1 MYSNKFLISFLFAY
15 LLLFSIAGFT
25 QNISIKLE
33 EADNVKSSNP
43 SKFSKLL
50 SSLEEQ
56 KKLLDSEQRHYL
68 RYLQAYQLAFSG
80 KTQKSKKILKEI
92 LGSDASKAIKFR
104 SRLTLINF
112 YAYDR
117 NWADGL
123 SNLKVLLEELPKINN
138 EQYQKDGL
146 ALAAMFYNQIGQY
159 SLGLTYADQLENQ
172 TKDARQNCLAKM
184 FKFESIFYTTDL
196 KVNPIEINSAIKACN
211 SEPIAANLL
220 RTYVA
225 EMHIE
230 DEQFESAN
238 TLLLKHVHEVESA
251 KYVRLIVRFYSLI
264 AEAYFKQSDFERS
277 SLYSKKTIEKA
288 INIPTTQGVIN
299 AYKFLY
305 QIAKE
310 QKDFPTSLLAHEKYS
325 QLNQLYTDE
334 ITAKHFAYQLAE
346 HKSLEQQSK
355 ISLLNEKNTLLETKQ
370 ALSEAEVANTRLII
384 MVLIISL
391 LLFTFWGGRLYK
403 AHKRI
408 KELAEFDALTGIF
421 NRGHFTHVATS
432 ALRYCKSAE
441 QDVSVIMFDL
451 DHFKSINDN
460 YGHATGDWALKET
473 IKVCQNVGRKN
484 DIFARLGGEE
494 FCILLPSCHIRS
506 AALVAEHC
514 RSAIEDIVTEA
525 SGHDFKITASF
536 GITDAKTSGFEL
548 EKLLADADEAAY
560 DSKKSGRNRITVFT
574 INEEPEQKQL
584 DNSWSIS

>member
-1 MYSNKFLISFLFAY
+1 M
-15 LLLFSIAGFT
+15 LFSITGFT
-25 QNISIKLE
+25 ESISIKLE

-43 SKFSKLL
+43 SKFSELL

-56 KKLLDSEQRHYL
+56 KKLLDNEQRYYL

-80 KTQKSKKILKEI
+80 KTEKSKTILKEI
-92 LGSDASKAIKFR
+92 LGSEASETIKFR

-112 YAYDR
+112 YAYNR

-123 SNLKVLLEELPKINN
+123 SNLTVLLEELPKINN
-138 EQYQKDGL
+138 EQYQNDGL

-159 SLGLTYADQLENQ
+159 SLGLTYANQLEKQ

-196 KVNPIEINSAIKACN
+196 KVDPIEIESAINACN
-211 SEPIAANLL
+211 KEPIAANLL

-225 EMHIE
+225 EMHIQ
-230 DEQFESAN
+230 DEQLEHAN
-238 TLLLKHVHEVESA
+238 TLLLKYIHEVESV

-264 AEAYFKQSDFERS
+264 AETYFKQSDFEKS
-277 SLYSKKTIEKA
+277 AYYSNKTIEKA
-288 INIPTTQGVIN
+288 VNIPTTQGVIN
-299 AYKFLY
+299 SYKFLY
-305 QIAKE
+305 HIAKK
-310 QKDFPTSLLAHEKYS
+310 QSDFSASLLAHEKYS
-325 QLNQLYTDE
+325 QLNQSYIDE

-346 HKSLEQQSK
+346 HKSFEQQSK

-391 LLFTFWGGRLYK
+391 LLFIFWAGRLYK

-421 NRGHFTHVATS
+421 NRGHFTQVATS
-432 ALRYCKSAE
+432 TLRYCKSAE
-441 QDVSVIMFDL
+441 QDLSVIMFDL
-451 DHFKSINDN
+451 DYFKSINDN

-574 INEEPEQKQL
+574 VEEEPEQKQL
-584 DNSWSIS
+584 DSSWSIT

>member
-1 MYSNKFLISFLFAY
+1 MNSNKLNVYIFNLL
-15 LLLFSIAGFT
+15 LLLFPALLIA
-25 QNISIKLE
+25 NDLNDMLLEAEEIK
-33 EADNVKSSNP
+33 SNNP
-43 SKFSKLL
+43 VKFSSLLETLNTKLNSL
-50 SSLEEQ
+50 SKQQANHL
-56 KKLLDSEQRHYL
+56 KYL
-68 RYLQAYQLAFSG
+68 NAYEIAFAG
-80 KTQKSKKILKEI
+80 DTTKAIAILKDI
-92 LGSDASKAIKFR
+92 INSDATQLIKYR
-104 SRLTLINF
+104 SRLSIINF
-112 YAYDR
+112 HGYDR

-159 SLGLTYADQLENQ
+159 SLGLTYANQLENQ

-264 AEAYFKQSDFERS
+264 AETYFKQSDFERS

-325 QLNQLYTDE
+325 QLNQLHTDE

-370 ALSEAEVANTRLII
+370 ALSKAEVANTRLIV

-432 ALRYCKSAE
+432 ALSYCKSAK
-441 QDVSVIMFDL
+441 QDLSVIMFDL
-451 DHFKSINDN
+451 DHFKSINDM

-484 DIFARLGGEE
+484 DVFARLGGEE